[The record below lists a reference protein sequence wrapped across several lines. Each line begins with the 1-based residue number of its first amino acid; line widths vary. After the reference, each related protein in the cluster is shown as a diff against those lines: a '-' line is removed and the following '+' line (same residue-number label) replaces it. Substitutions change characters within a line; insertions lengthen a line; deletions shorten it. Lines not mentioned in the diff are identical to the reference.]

1 MFRDKTFFDVVDFI
15 SSNLLLPLGA
25 VLTSVFV
32 GWLVSRRIVSEE
44 LREASPWAAAL
55 VVWLLRFVCPIAIG
69 AVLVSAL
76 W

>member
-1 MFRDKTFFDVVDFI
+1 MFRDKTFFDAVDFI
-15 SSNLLLPLGA
+15 SSNMLLPLSA

-32 GWLVSRRIVSEE
+32 GWLLSRRIVSEE
-44 LREASPWAAAL
+44 LSETSPMAAGL
-55 VVWLLRFVCPIAIG
+55 IVWLLRFVCPIAIG

>member
-1 MFRDKTFFDVVDFI
+1 
-15 SSNLLLPLGA
+15 

-32 GWLVSRRIVSEE
+32 GWLLSRRIVSEE
-44 LREASPWAAAL
+44 LSETSPMAAGL
-55 VVWLLRFVCPIAIG
+55 IVWLLRFVCPVAIG